1 MTDKRQMERGMNLPN
16 YFSTTDLPDGA
27 LDSFEKTIRKRINEA
42 KKDGTW
48 EEYPFHE
55 LHIAKSFHD
64 KICNGTLVSLFGLP
78 VRVLP
83 ETEMLH
89 SKDGYEMMT
98 LAISDIPFKG
108 YGWIKKMDL

>member
-1 MTDKRQMERGMNLPN
+1 
-16 YFSTTDLPDGA
+16 
-27 LDSFEKTIRKRINEA
+27 
-42 KKDGTW
+42 
-48 EEYPFHE
+48 
-55 LHIAKSFHD
+55 
-64 KICNGTLVSLFGLP
+64 LP